1 MARLHTLLAGS
12 LGVFILALM
21 AKAQELPCTS
31 RTVFATAIDREGSP
45 LRGLTAKDFRAR
57 FRGKPAEVRSA
68 TLDMGPRRIVLV
80 LDASGSM
87 TSGEAWDA
95 ATVLAQDLYRFAPW
109 NISFA
114 LVIFASKVLRTV
126 GWEERLTLFGTL
138 AALPANRA
146 LAPQGQR
153 KTALYDAVARALQL
167 LEPPQM
173 GDVIYVITDGGED
186 NSSKT
191 ERSKIRRQMLGR
203 EVRVFSFLL
212 LQPFG
217 RARTL
222 EEASALM
229 ALRDLVEETGGGML
243 ELVAAGT
250 LPRFWPRSKQDRAA
264 LAAAK
269 RLYQQMGVFYRLE
282 LELPQLVDKPRRW
295 NLEVVNEKG
304 KRRHEVS
311 VLYSRHLLPC
321 MSAGIFQD
329 KANRQS
335 RKLE

>member
-1 MARLHTLLAGS
+1 MVRLHTLLAGS
-12 LGVFILALM
+12 LGVLILALM
-21 AKAQELPCTS
+21 ARAQELPCTS
-31 RTVFATAIDREGSP
+31 RTVFATAIDREGGP

-57 FRGKPAEVRSA
+57 FRGKPVEVRSA
-68 TLDMGPRRIVLV
+68 TLDLGPRRIVLV

-126 GWEERLTLFGTL
+126 GWEESLTLPGTL

-173 GDVIYVITDGGED
+173 GDVIYVITDGED
-186 NSSKT
+186 NCSKT
-191 ERSKIRRQMLGR
+191 TRSQIERQVLGR

-212 LQPFG
+212 LQPFSE
-217 RARTL
+217 RVRTPK
-222 EEASALM
+222 EADGLM
-229 ALRDLVEETGGGML
+229 DLASLVEETGGGKL
-243 ELVAAGT
+243 QLISAGFVGR
-250 LPRFWPRSKQDRAA
+250 PRFWQSREQKEAA

-295 NLEVVNEKG
+295 KLEVVNEKG
-304 KRRHEVS
+304 KRRHEVA

-321 MSAGIFQD
+321 MSAGVLQD
-329 KANRQS
+329 KAD
-335 RKLE
+335 K